1 MFFGLDWV
9 GLIVKGLLVKGLIVK
24 GLIVKGLNLIL
35 CLFFMGLKT
44 GLVYKIQ
51 CCVCF
56 LVLDKAYKAIFHNC
70 P

>member
-1 MFFGLDWV
+1 M
-9 GLIVKGLLVKGLIVK
+9 KGLLVKGLIVK

-44 GLVYKIQ
+44 ALVYGIQ

-56 LVLDKAYKAIFHNC
+56 LVLDKA
-70 P
+70 